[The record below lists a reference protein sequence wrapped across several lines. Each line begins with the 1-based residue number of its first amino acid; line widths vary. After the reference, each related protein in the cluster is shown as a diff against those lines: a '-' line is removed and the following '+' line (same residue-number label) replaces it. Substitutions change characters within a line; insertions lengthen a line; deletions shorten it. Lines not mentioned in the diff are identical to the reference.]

1 MNKLYFGDNIDI
13 LRKMEDETV
22 DLICTDPPFN
32 CRTNYSVSFGNSF
45 STKIEALNNSWKWD
59 KAVEKARVDIE
70 KRAAE
75 CQIYKALNKCLSGYD
90 LVLQNAKSGNKGAIR
105 AYLTFMGPR
114 LVEMYRILNKT
125 GSIYLQS
132 DPDISHYLKVLMDAI
147 WNHNNRKRSS
157 SFKNEIVWYYRRPSN
172 VEERYRK
179 MHDILLFYTKTENYV
194 FTTPKPIYENAAFHQ
209 KAVVDLSNE
218 KPVPLKDDMEQY
230 KRIRTRTDDA
240 FLRDVWDDIG
250 ILPSKISESL
260 GYPTQKP
267 SLLFTRMVKTSSK
280 KGDLVLDPFCG
291 CGTALDAAQA
301 LNRKWIGIDN
311 SIVAMDV
318 IQHRLKDRYGLKITK
333 DYEIEG
339 LPKNLQDV
347 KNLAN
352 DETKA
357 SIFSYWAATRL
368 DITPSKSADTE
379 ADIILWSLKDKKR
392 SDVRLAAEV
401 KTGKPSIEQVRQ
413 LQKLIENDKADMCL
427 LITLEPVTSEM
438 REIAEKMDKFKYK
451 GLSFPSLQ
459 FWQITD
465 DYFKSPDS
473 IYDELQIP
481 GKLRVKPKNRSE
493 RLFPDI
499 KLDLDMK

>member
-22 DLICTDPPFN
+22 DLVCTDPPFN
-32 CRTNYSVSFGNSF
+32 SRTNYSVFFGNS
-45 STKIEALNNSWKWD
+45 STKTEAVTNGWKWD
-59 KAVEKARVDIE
+59 KAVESARVDIE
-70 KRAAE
+70 KRATK

-90 LVLQNAKSGNKGAIR
+90 LVLQNAESGNKGAIR
-105 AYLTFMGPR
+105 AYLTFIGPR
-114 LVEMYRILNKT
+114 LVEMHRILNKT
-125 GSIYLQS
+125 GSIYLQCDS
-132 DPDISHYLKVLMDAI
+132 STSHYLKVLMDAI

-157 SFKNEIVWYYRRPSN
+157 SFKNEIVWYYRRPSHDKN
-172 VEERYRK
+172 KYRK
-179 MHDILLFYTKTENYV
+179 THDIILFYTKTENYV
-194 FTTPKPIYENAAFHQ
+194 FTTPKPKY
-209 KAVVDLSNE
+209 DSN
-218 KPVPLKDDMEQY
+218 KRPIPLEDDKEQY
-230 KRIRTRTDDA
+230 NRIRTRIDDA
-240 FLRDVWDDIG
+240 LSRDVWDDIG
-250 ILPSKISESL
+250 MLPLMISERL

-267 SLLFTRMVKTSSK
+267 SLLFTRMIKTSSK

-301 LNRKWIGIDN
+301 LKRKWIGIDN

-339 LPKNLQDV
+339 LPTNMQEV
-347 KNLAN
+347 KNLAD

-368 DITPSKSADTE
+368 DITPSKSADTD
-379 ADIILWSLKDKKR
+379 ADIILWSLKDKER

-401 KTGKPSIEQVRQ
+401 KTEKPSIEQVRQ
-413 LQKLIENDKADMCL
+413 LQKLIENDKADMCI

-481 GKLRVKPKNRSE
+481 GKLRVKPKNKSE

-499 KLDLDMK
+499 KLDLDLK